1 MLGRAIAR
9 RLGFLP
15 GRRKASAADRIKAAA
30 DLPEVD
36 LMFVDREVAL
46 ALCHR
51 KVIAREF

>member
-15 GRRKASAADRIKAAA
+15 WRRKASAATRIKAAA

-36 LMFVDREVAL
+36 LMFVDREIAL